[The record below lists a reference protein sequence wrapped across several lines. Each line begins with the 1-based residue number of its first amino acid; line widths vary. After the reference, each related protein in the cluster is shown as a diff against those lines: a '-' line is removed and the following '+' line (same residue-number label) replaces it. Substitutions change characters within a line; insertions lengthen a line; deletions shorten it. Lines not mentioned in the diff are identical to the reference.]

1 MATMFAATFGQN
13 SRQTNESPAM
23 GTSLFRLRHRFL
35 LLTSKFSWL
44 ECRFV
49 CRFAGGETKVKFVAR
64 VGSRT
69 SRKKKTASSQRKMK
83 SKLARRAWHQRH
95 LAQCI
100 FTWLV
105 N

>member
-1 MATMFAATFGQN
+1 MDSTGHRRQMATMFAATFGQN

-69 SRKKKTASSQRKMK
+69 SRKKKSQ
-83 SKLARRAWHQRH
+83 QPTENE
-95 LAQCI
+95 I
-100 FTWLV
+100 EV
-105 N
+105 G